1 MSNNIIL
8 QVKNISKRFGGLQ
21 ATQDVS
27 FDVKENE
34 ILSIIGPN
42 GAGKSTLFNLITN
55 FYTVDTGS
63 VLFRGEEIV
72 GLTPDQVCI
81 KGITRTFQIARP
93 FPGLSISDNI
103 LVALLPKSATV
114 AAARD
119 QVDEI
124 LKQVN
129 LDKKANHMGSQLTT
143 LERKRLELGKALATN
158 PQILMLDEVM
168 TGLKPKEMDEMM
180 DLIREL
186 QKSMTIVIVEHVM
199 RVIMA
204 ISERVIVLDHGKK
217 IAEGTPQEITRNH
230 FGIGGNL
237 QSRSGFCLPGKGDW
251 QCWR

>member
-1 MSNNIIL
+1 MSSDSIL

-55 FYTVDTGS
+55 FYIVDTGS
-63 VLFRGEEIV
+63 ILFRGEEIV

-199 RVIMA
+199 RVIMT
-204 ISERVIVLDHGKK
+204 ISERVIVLDHGRK
-217 IAEGTPQEITRNH
+217 IAEGTPQEITSNPEVVSAYLGR
-230 FGIGGNL
+230 GTGNA
-237 QSRSGFCLPGKGDW
+237 GDK
-251 QCWR
+251 

>member
-63 VLFRGEEIV
+63 ILFRGEEIV

-143 LERKRLELGKALATN
+143 LERKRLELGKALTTN

-217 IAEGTPQEITRNH
+217 IAEGTPQEITSNPEVVSAYLGR
-230 FGIGGNL
+230 GTGNA
-237 QSRSGFCLPGKGDW
+237 GDK
-251 QCWR
+251 

>member
-217 IAEGTPQEITRNH
+217 IAEGTPQEITSNPEVVSAYLGR
-230 FGIGGNL
+230 GTGNA
-237 QSRSGFCLPGKGDW
+237 GDK
-251 QCWR
+251 

>member
-63 VLFRGEEIV
+63 ILFRGEEIV

-217 IAEGTPQEITRNH
+217 IAEGTPQEITSNPEVVSAYLGR
-230 FGIGGNL
+230 GTGNA
-237 QSRSGFCLPGKGDW
+237 GDK
-251 QCWR
+251 